1 MTKKVL
7 ILYTNTTGLHNN
19 NIDAVSKKNLYQ
31 YARLIQ
37 LSYTI
42 NSYNNNKSVNILPT
56 LSHIIKPHTININ
69 GSAKFHNISQEL
81 ADEKGIDIYDVLNE
95 FITNLKMCDII
106 VAHNA
111 NHHLKTILAEAV
123 RFNISI
129 DISKHIVIDTST
141 FFHDYTDISLE
152 DLAKKLKIKLTLD
165 KVELINLIFIKL
177 YKQFEDS
184 IKTV

>member
-1 MTKKVL
+1 MSTSLFPKKKVL

-95 FITNLKMCDII
+95 FITINFKILLKLSRSSFSMPSKRMSFHSSSTLNII
-106 VAHNA
+106 C
-111 NHHLKTILAEAV
+111 E
-123 RFNISI
+123 IS
-129 DISKHIVIDTST
+129 
-141 FFHDYTDISLE
+141 
-152 DLAKKLKIKLTLD
+152 
-165 KVELINLIFIKL
+165 
-177 YKQFEDS
+177 
-184 IKTV
+184 